1 MERNVCLLIND
12 LFSNGG
18 CDNTCD
24 LIICEFRTFK
34 TIIHTKFNQFLFN
47 DYFKLKNYELISWN
61 SSVYWNDNFQMRCS
75 SIVLYVK
82 EKDNFKEVKKYEIN

>member
-18 CDNTCD
+18 FDATCD
-24 LIICEFRTFK
+24 LIICEYGTFK
-34 TIIHTKFNQFLFN
+34 SIIHTKFNQFLFN
-47 DYFKLKNYELISWN
+47 DYLSLKKYELVTWN
-61 SSVYWNDNFQMRCS
+61 SSIYFNDKFNMRCS

-82 EKDNFKEVKKYEIN
+82 RSIM

>member
-18 CDNTCD
+18 CDATCD
-24 LIICEFRTFK
+24 LIICEYGTFK
-34 TIIHTKFNQFLFN
+34 SIIHTKFNQFLFN
-47 DYFKLKNYELISWN
+47 DYLSLKNYELVTWN
-61 SSVYWNDNFQMRCS
+61 SSIYFNDKFNMRCS

-82 EKDNFKEVKKYEIN
+82 KIDNVKGVK